1 MPVGILGF
9 KNGLYYNY
17 KFSVGVGL
25 SRAAFIVGSFTAF
38 MKPLELEFCGDSYC
52 TSLPPVGTCTGMR

>member
-1 MPVGILGF
+1 MALKTGYTTTIE
-9 KNGLYYNY
+9 
-17 KFSVGVGL
+17 FSVGVGL